1 MFYPMGWKI
10 AATVIV
16 GYGIWATDVHGPIA
30 VWLLAA
36 LILLDL
42 RSRARGI
49 AERTERVA
57 GIHDGAGR

>member
-1 MFYPMGWKI
+1 MGCWKI
-10 AATVIV
+10 ALAALI
-16 GYGIWATDVHGPIA
+16 GYGFWMMDLHGAPALFAI
-30 VWLLAA
+30 AA